1 MDVREVMNHARDA
14 MTVKRVFGDPYE
26 KDGVTIIPVAS
37 VMGGAGAGGGPG
49 AGARPADVDAGEEAG
64 GEGAGDSGYGM
75 GYGLRATPAGV
86 YVIKGGEVEW
96 KPAVDTSRL
105 ALRRAG
111 VAIVAL
117 LVFRSII
124 RTLARR

>member
-1 MDVREVMNHARDA
+1 MDVHEVLNHARDA

-26 KDGVTIIPVAS
+26 KEGVTVIPVANA
-37 VMGGAGAGGGPG
+37 MGGAGAGGGPG
-49 AGARPADVDAGEEAG
+49 PGARPAGAGEEAV
-64 GEGAGDSGYGM
+64 GEGAADSGYGM
-75 GYGLRATPAGV
+75 GYGLRASPAGV

-96 KPAVDTSRL
+96 KPALDMNRL
-105 ALRRAG
+105 TLQRAG

-117 LVFRSII
+117 CVLRSII